1 MLQKLVQRS
10 FKHCPTSGESPCMNM
25 DIATVNALPYEDFVD
40 ILGNV
45 VEKCPM
51 ITAAVWSGRPFL
63 SLAALE
69 AAIRE
74 FIDALP
80 ESDLQS
86 GSLTRESH
94 EEQAGSGMG
103 ALNSGEASRM
113 ARLNQEYKE
122 RFGFPFVICARMHD
136 KENILRQLS
145 ARCQNERAVERARG
159 IEEVKK
165 ICHLRGEVGGGPVVE
180 VSPPVEEVS
189 PPAVSPW
196 SPEVMEESWS
206 GSVPL
211 PLLRS
216 SSFFHFMRRFWNQ
229 ILMCLSV
236 RLRFSASSTRRGLE
250 MYLLNRNSFS
260 SSSSWARV

>member
-1 MLQKLVQRS
+1 
-10 FKHCPTSGESPCMNM
+10 MNM

-45 VEKCPM
+45 VEKCPI

-63 SLAALE
+63 SLAVLE
-69 AAIRE
+69 AAISE

-80 ESDLQS
+80 ESGKEGILRCHPDLAGRDLQS

-165 ICHLRGEVGGGPVVE
+165 ICHLRLQSLV
-180 VSPPVEEVS
+180 
-189 PPAVSPW
+189 
-196 SPEVMEESWS
+196 
-206 GSVPL
+206 L
-211 PLLRS
+211 TDNKL
-216 SSFFHFMRRFWNQ
+216 
-229 ILMCLSV
+229 
-236 RLRFSASSTRRGLE
+236 
-250 MYLLNRNSFS
+250 
-260 SSSSWARV
+260 

>member
-1 MLQKLVQRS
+1 
-10 FKHCPTSGESPCMNM
+10 MNM

-80 ESDLQS
+80 ESGKEGILRCHPDLAGRDLQS

-103 ALNSGEASRM
+103 ALNSGSLAHGP
-113 ARLNQEYKE
+113 AQP
-122 RFGFPFVICARMHD
+122 GVQGA
-136 KENILRQLS
+136 LR
-145 ARCQNERAVERARG
+145 NERAVERARG

-165 ICHLRGEVGGGPVVE
+165 ICHLRLQSLV
-180 VSPPVEEVS
+180 
-189 PPAVSPW
+189 
-196 SPEVMEESWS
+196 
-206 GSVPL
+206 L
-211 PLLRS
+211 TD
-216 SSFFHFMRRFWNQ
+216 N
-229 ILMCLSV
+229 
-236 RLRFSASSTRRGLE
+236 RL
-250 MYLLNRNSFS
+250 
-260 SSSSWARV
+260 